1 VHIKLKVLF
10 YLALN
15 FDAKIAILFRVP
27 NIERMIIFRLFWES
41 LMMAIQTFRGNRLR
55 SALTLL
61 GITIG
66 IFAIISVFTAVDSL
80 EMNIR
85 ESVSALGD
93 DVVYIQK
100 WPWGSEDGEEEYAWW
115 KYLNRPV
122 VNLSENDYIRRYSK
136 LASAS
141 CLVATSRRTVRH
153 LNNSASDITIM
164 GTTEGFQDIRSFE
177 IEQGRYFSPFEVA
190 GGRNIAVLGS
200 DLAADLFDNEDPVG
214 KEIKIGGFK
223 VVVIGVTRK
232 EGKGIF
238 DDNSLDEQV
247 LLPINFMRN
256 MVDIRRESAN
266 PQIWV
271 QAKPGVSLEELSDE
285 LTSLL
290 RSVRRLKPLDD
301 NNFALNQTS
310 LITNQLDQVFKVINA
325 AGFFI
330 GIFSI
335 LVGGFGI
342 ANIMFV
348 SVKER
353 TNIIG
358 IEKAVG
364 AKNYF
369 ILMEFLIESVILS
382 LAGGVA
388 GLLMIALLTVVINL
402 TGDFTLYLT
411 TGNILLGL
419 GISSLIGLVSG
430 FAPALQAARMN
441 PVEAINT
448 TF

>member
-1 VHIKLKVLF
+1 
-10 YLALN
+10 
-15 FDAKIAILFRVP
+15 
-27 NIERMIIFRLFWES
+27 MIIFRLFWES
-41 LMMAIQTFRGNRLR
+41 LMMAFQTFRGNKLR

-100 WPWGSEDGEEEYAWW
+100 WPWGPEEGAEEYAWW
-115 KYLNRPV
+115 KYLNRPLV
-122 VNLSENDYIRRYSK
+122 TLDENESIRRYSK
-136 LASAS
+136 LASES
-141 CLVATSRRTVRH
+141 CLVATARRTIRYQS
-153 LNNSASDITIM
+153 NTAERITIM
-164 GTTEGFQDIRSFE
+164 GATDGFQNIRSFE
-177 IEQGRYFSPFEVA
+177 IEQGRYFSPFEVT
-190 GGRNIAVLGS
+190 GGRNIAVLGAE
-200 DLAADLFDNEDPVG
+200 LAADLFENEDPVG
-214 KEIKIGGFK
+214 QEISIGGFK
-223 VVVIGVTRK
+223 VAVIGVTKK
-232 EGKGIF
+232 EGKGTF
-238 DDNSLDEQV
+238 DDNNLDELV
-247 LLPINFMRN
+247 LLPIHFMRSF
-256 MVDIRRESAN
+256 VDIRSDNAN

-271 QAKPGVSLEELSDE
+271 QAREGVSVDELSDE
-285 LTSLL
+285 LTSIL
-290 RSVRRLKPLDD
+290 RSIRRLKPMDD

-310 LITNQLDQVFKVINA
+310 LISNQLDQVFKVINI

-353 TNIIG
+353 THLIG
-358 IEKAVG
+358 IEKAIG

-382 LAGGVA
+382 LVGGIA
-388 GLLMIALLTVVINL
+388 GLLIIGLLTVIVNL
-402 TGDFTLYLT
+402 ASDFTMYLT
-411 TGNILLGL
+411 MGNILLGL

-448 TF
+448 SF

>member
-1 VHIKLKVLF
+1 
-10 YLALN
+10 
-15 FDAKIAILFRVP
+15 
-27 NIERMIIFRLFWES
+27 
-41 LMMAIQTFRGNRLR
+41 MMAFQTFRGNKLR

-100 WPWGSEDGEEEYAWW
+100 WPWGPEEGSEEYAWW
-115 KYLNRPV
+115 KYLNRPLV
-122 VNLSENDYIRRYSK
+122 TLDENESIRRYSK
-136 LASAS
+136 LASES
-141 CLVATSRRTVRH
+141 CLVATARRTIRYQ
-153 LNNSASDITIM
+153 NNTAADITIM
-164 GTTEGFQDIRSFE
+164 GATDGFQNIRSFE
-177 IEQGRYFSPFEVA
+177 IEKGRYFSPFEIT
-190 GGRNIAVLGS
+190 GGRNIGVLGAE
-200 DLAADLFDNEDPVG
+200 LAADLFENDDPVG
-214 KEIKIGGFK
+214 QEIRIGGFK
-223 VVVIGVTRK
+223 VTVIGVTKK
-232 EGKGIF
+232 EGKGTF
-238 DDNSLDEQV
+238 DDNNLDELV
-247 LLPINFMRN
+247 LLPIHFMRN
-256 MVDIRRESAN
+256 FVDIRRDNAN

-271 QAKPGVSLEELSDE
+271 QAREGVSVDELSDE
-285 LTSLL
+285 LTSIL
-290 RSVRRLKPLDD
+290 RSIRRLKPMDD

-310 LITNQLDQVFKVINA
+310 LISNQLDQVFKVINI

-353 TNIIG
+353 THLIG
-358 IEKAVG
+358 IEKAIG

-382 LAGGVA
+382 LVGGIA
-388 GLLMIALLTVVINL
+388 GLLIIGLLTAIVNL
-402 TGDFTLYLT
+402 TSDFTMYLT
-411 TGNILLGL
+411 MGNILLGL

-448 TF
+448 SF

>member
-1 VHIKLKVLF
+1 MIILRLF
-10 YLALN
+10 Y
-15 FDAKIAILFRVP
+15 
-27 NIERMIIFRLFWES
+27 ES
-41 LMMAIQTFRGNRLR
+41 IVMAFQTFRGNRLR

-100 WPWGSEDGEEEYAWW
+100 WPWGPEDGAEEYAWW
-115 KYLNRPV
+115 KYLNRPLV
-122 VNLSENDYIRRYSK
+122 TLEENDYIRRYSK
-136 LASAS
+136 LASEA
-141 CLVATSRRTVRH
+141 CLVATSRRTVRYM
-153 LNNSASDITIM
+153 NNTASGITIM
-164 GTTEGFQDIRSFE
+164 GATDGFQNIRSFE
-177 IEQGRYFSPFEVA
+177 IEQGRYFSPFEIT

-200 DLAADLFDNEDPVG
+200 ELASDLFEDSDPVG
-214 KEIKIGGFK
+214 KEIKIGNFK
-223 VVVIGVTRK
+223 VTVIGVTKK
-232 EGKGIF
+232 EGKGLF
-238 DDNSLDEQV
+238 DDNNLDEVV
-247 LLPINFMRN
+247 LLPIFFMRN
-256 MVDIRRESAN
+256 IVDIRRGSAN

-271 QAKPGVSLEELSDE
+271 QARPGITVDELSDE

-290 RSVRRLKPLDD
+290 RSVRRLKPLDE
-301 NNFALNQTS
+301 NNFALNQTT
-310 LITNQLDQVFKVINA
+310 LITKQLDQVFKVINI

-353 TNIIG
+353 THIIG
-358 IEKAVG
+358 IEKAIG
-364 AKNYF
+364 AKSYF

-382 LAGGVA
+382 LVGGIA
-388 GLLMIALLTVVINL
+388 GLLIIGLLTVVVNL
-402 TGDFTLYLT
+402 ASEFTMYLT
-411 TGNILLGL
+411 MGNILLGL

>member
-1 VHIKLKVLF
+1 
-10 YLALN
+10 
-15 FDAKIAILFRVP
+15 
-27 NIERMIIFRLFWES
+27 MIIFRLFYES
-41 LMMAIQTFRGNRLR
+41 IVMAFQTFRGNRLR

-85 ESVSALGD
+85 ESVSSLGD

-100 WPWGSEDGEEEYAWW
+100 WPWGPEEGAEEYAWW
-115 KYLNRPV
+115 KYLNRPLV
-122 VNLSENDYIRRYSK
+122 SLEENEYIRRYSK
-136 LASAS
+136 LASES
-141 CLVATSRRTVRH
+141 CLVASSRRTVRYM
-153 LNNSASDITIM
+153 NNTASGITIM
-164 GTTEGFQDIRSFE
+164 GATEGFQNIRSFE
-177 IEQGRYFSPFEVA
+177 IERGRYFSPFEVA

-200 DLAADLFDNEDPVG
+200 ELASDLFEDSDPVG
-214 KEIKIGGFK
+214 QEIKIGGFR
-223 VVVIGVTRK
+223 VTVIGVTKK
-232 EGKGIF
+232 EGKGLF
-238 DDNSLDEQV
+238 DDNNLDELV
-247 LLPINFMRN
+247 LLPIFFMRN
-256 MVDIRRESAN
+256 IVDIRREGAN

-271 QAKPGVSLEELSDE
+271 QARPGITVDELSDE
-285 LTSLL
+285 LISLL
-290 RSVRRLKPLDD
+290 RSVRRLKPMDE
-301 NNFALNQTS
+301 NNFALNQTT
-310 LITNQLDQVFKVINA
+310 LITNQLDQVFKVINI

-353 TNIIG
+353 THIIG
-358 IEKAVG
+358 IEKAIG

-382 LAGGVA
+382 LVGGIA
-388 GLLMIALLTVVINL
+388 GLLIIGLLTAVVNL
-402 TGDFTLYLT
+402 VSDFTMYLT
-411 TGNILLGL
+411 MGNILLGL
-419 GISSLIGLVSG
+419 GISSVIGLVSG